1 MNSDILQN
9 SEDNQDQTLQNIKM
23 LQNME
28 KDLYKQ
34 LEAAPTTSESVNVT
48 SPSIKCAN
56 DYGGPNSQYT
66 CKTDRPY
73 CSGYAANQH
82 WGNCVTEAVGLR
94 CVADYGKT
102 DACCGQDGSDIASS
116 YQCRSEAPT
125 CSGYVKSQKYGTC
138 TSPDPSAEQE
148 KIIQKINE
156 LSEMRI
162 ALFKNMTQM
171 YGNMQNNVSNSRT
184 DLVDQMTV
192 VGVVE
197 EELNN
202 SKANLNKLTNAKNNK
217 VRMVEINTY
226 YSKRYSAHAGVM
238 KLLILI
244 CLPLLILAILK
255 KKKLVPG
262 NVATGISSV
271 IIIIGAFLFIRRV
284 WDLSRRDN
292 MNYDEYQWFFDPSA
306 QAPTVYQYDMAQLGK
321 LGGKAKAE
329 VGAMQGEAQNVA
341 TSLGLGCVGEACCS
355 PGMTF
360 DKDSE
365 KCVESVSKETF
376 QNGQLNETSFIEPND
391 SVCLQPTNSV
401 VKPFSA
407 VAYASV

>member
-1 MNSDILQN
+1 
-9 SEDNQDQTLQNIKM
+9 
-23 LQNME
+23 
-28 KDLYKQ
+28 
-34 LEAAPTTSESVNVT
+34 
-48 SPSIKCAN
+48 
-56 DYGGPNSQYT
+56 
-66 CKTDRPY
+66 
-73 CSGYAANQH
+73 
-82 WGNCVTEAVGLR
+82 
-94 CVADYGKT
+94 
-102 DACCGQDGSDIASS
+102 
-116 YQCRSEAPT
+116 
-125 CSGYVKSQKYGTC
+125 
-138 TSPDPSAEQE
+138 
-148 KIIQKINE
+148 
-156 LSEMRI
+156 MRI

-306 QAPTVYQYDMAQLGK
+306 QAPTVYQYDMAQLD
-321 LGGKAKAE
+321 
-329 VGAMQGEAQNVA
+329 MNQ
-341 TSLGLGCVGEACCS
+341 CRD
-355 PGMTF
+355 M
-360 DKDSE
+360 
-365 KCVESVSKETF
+365 
-376 QNGQLNETSFIEPND
+376 
-391 SVCLQPTNSV
+391 
-401 VKPFSA
+401 
-407 VAYASV
+407 